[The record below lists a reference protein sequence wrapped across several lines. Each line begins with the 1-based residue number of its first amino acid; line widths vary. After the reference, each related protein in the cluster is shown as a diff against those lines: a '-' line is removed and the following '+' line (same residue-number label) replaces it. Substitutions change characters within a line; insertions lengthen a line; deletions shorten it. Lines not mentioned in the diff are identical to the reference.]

1 VFSEIGTR
9 KGTGPYS
16 LFDQGYHYIA
26 YQGNVRPAQLFNV
39 ADDPYERE
47 DLIKRPEL
55 QPVVQ
60 GFQKLSVTYM
70 GNRALEKDSPGR
82 NDEEI
87 VAPGQ

>member
-1 VFSEIGTR
+1 
-9 KGTGPYS
+9 
-16 LFDQGYHYIA
+16 
-26 YQGNVRPAQLFNV
+26 
-39 ADDPYERE
+39 
-47 DLIKRPEL
+47 
-55 QPVVQ
+55 VVQ